1 MSQELTLAELELL
14 FQRVGERLEEQATLY
29 LIGGMA
35 LHFLGNPRPTF
46 DLDYV
51 GADLPGGQQA
61 FQNLVAQVAEEMQ
74 IEVEAVPLEEF
85 LPLPEGAERRH
96 RLIGEYGALRVYVF
110 DPYSIALSKI
120 ERGFDTDLADVLFL
134 LRSGVI
140 HWETLQTQ
148 AQTVLSEATAYL
160 IDPQTFQAHLEK
172 VQRSLESG

>member
-1 MSQELTLAELELL
+1 MTQELTVAGLETL
-14 FQRVGERLEEQATLY
+14 FQRVGERLQEPATLY
-29 LIGGMA
+29 LIGGVA
-35 LHFLGNPRPTF
+35 LHFLGHPRPTF

-51 GADLPGGQQA
+51 GADLPELQQG
-61 FQNLVAQVAEEMQ
+61 FQAVVAQVAEEMQ

-96 RLIGEYGALRVYVF
+96 RLMGEYGVLKVYVF

-140 HWETLQTQ
+140 HWDSLQTQ
-148 AQTVLSEATAYL
+148 AQTVLSKAAPYL
-160 IDPQTFQAHLEK
+160 IDPHSFHAHLEK
-172 VQRSLESG
+172 VRQSLAS